1 MSAANCPETPR
12 QKMISMM
19 YIVLTA
25 MLALNVST
33 DVLNGFTLVQDSLN
47 KTLHSAEVK
56 NNSLYEQFEDLN
68 SQNPQKVGEWMSR
81 ATDVR
86 KQTQALYDEIE
97 QIKVDM
103 AKAADGENGDY
114 QNLQSKDNTDVG
126 AQITLDSTKPV
137 KEQRGVILKEHI
149 NEYAKKMTELVQKDS
164 AKVASILETFNT
176 EDRIVNGDPQSWE
189 TARFSSMPVSACITL
204 LTKIQTDLRY
214 TESEVVG
221 YLKNQV
227 DASDFRVNKIT
238 AAVIPVSSYV
248 NRGDTYKARIILA
261 AVDSTK
267 RPKITVNGQVLEG
280 EDYEVACPSTGSFD
294 FSGVI
299 ELPRGD
305 GSIQPYEFASS
316 YIVGEPTAIISA
328 DMMNVFYAGIQ
339 NPISASVPGV
349 PAQNISLNIT
359 NADVTRTGKGWS
371 VKPRKVGTP
380 CVVSVSAKMA
390 DGKVQSIGRKEFRV
404 KALPDPVAYISY
416 KAEGREQKYKG
427 QGKPIAKGNLISA
440 PGIRAELPDADLDVR
455 YRVVGYALTFFD
467 SMGNSMEQVSNSAEF
482 TPAQKQ
488 TIQRMTKGKKFF
500 ISRIKAVGP
509 DGITRT
515 LPAIDVTV
523 N

>member
-1 MSAANCPETPR
+1 
-12 QKMISMM
+12 
-19 YIVLTA
+19 
-25 MLALNVST
+25 
-33 DVLNGFTLVQDSLN
+33 
-47 KTLHSAEVK
+47 
-56 NNSLYEQFEDLN
+56 
-68 SQNPQKVGEWMSR
+68 
-81 ATDVR
+81 
-86 KQTQALYDEIE
+86 
-97 QIKVDM
+97 
-103 AKAADGENGDY
+103 
-114 QNLQSKDNTDVG
+114 
-126 AQITLDSTKPV
+126 
-137 KEQRGVILKEHI
+137 
-149 NEYAKKMTELVQKDS
+149 MTELVQKDS

-359 NADVTRTGKGWS
+359 NADVTRTG
-371 VKPRKVGTP
+371 
-380 CVVSVSAKMA
+380 
-390 DGKVQSIGRKEFRV
+390 
-404 KALPDPVAYISY
+404 
-416 KAEGREQKYKG
+416 
-427 QGKPIAKGNLISA
+427 
-440 PGIRAELPDADLDVR
+440 
-455 YRVVGYALTFFD
+455 
-467 SMGNSMEQVSNSAEF
+467 
-482 TPAQKQ
+482 
-488 TIQRMTKGKKFF
+488 
-500 ISRIKAVGP
+500 
-509 DGITRT
+509 
-515 LPAIDVTV
+515 
-523 N
+523 